1 MRNPLYSSC
10 QTKSIRVSRR
20 VFQHNRAS
28 AVAFATSPHN
38 KPDYHVEKH
47 RQRLA
52 QIGQL
57 SAPAGRGLVLELG
70 DGRHDPTPGRRAVMI
85 AGERELVSSSGAF
98 LERSLAVALEHQ
110 LRGPP
115 DVDLGYHSAKM
126 YGRGR

>member
-1 MRNPLYSSC
+1 
-10 QTKSIRVSRR
+10 
-20 VFQHNRAS
+20 
-28 AVAFATSPHN
+28 
-38 KPDYHVEKH
+38 
-47 RQRLA
+47 
-52 QIGQL
+52 
-57 SAPAGRGLVLELG
+57 
-70 DGRHDPTPGRRAVMI
+70 MI